1 MTQAPTMV
9 SLVED
14 YLAGRRKMGHALE
27 SEGKQ
32 LLAFAR
38 FADAAGH
45 HGPVTVDLM
54 IRWAKGARNATRLA
68 WARRLGMLRP
78 FTQYRLQFDMATE
91 IPPDGFFGPSRRR
104 LTPHIYR
111 EEEIVALLEAA
122 DKLRPAGIHPLTYR
136 TLFGLL
142 AATGLRISEARHLKP
157 EDVDLDHNILTVL
170 ESKFRKSRL
179 VPLHPSTVA
188 ALKRYADARQ
198 QRFGSRQVK
207 AFFVSNQHGT
217 PLTESTVHQT
227 FLRLSN
233 RLGWIPR
240 GGHARPRIHDL
251 RHTFI
256 CHALLRIYRKSQSI
270 DSLID
275 ALSTYVGHTKV
286 SHTYWYLTATPELM
300 AVAAQRFSAFA
311 EGGAR

>member
-1 MTQAPTMV
+1 MKQAPTTV

-14 YLAGRRKMGHALE
+14 YLAARRKMGHALE
-27 SEGKQ
+27 SQGKQ
-32 LLAFAR
+32 LLAFGR

-45 HGPVTVDLM
+45 RGPVTVDLM
-54 IRWAKGARNATRLA
+54 IRWAKDARNATRLA

-78 FTQYRLQFDMATE
+78 FTQYRRQFDAGTE
-91 IPPDGFFGPSRRR
+91 TPPDGFFGPSRRW
-104 LTPHIYR
+104 LTPHIYQ
-111 EEEIVALLEAA
+111 EQEVVALLEAT

-142 AATGLRISEARHLKP
+142 AATGMRVSEARHLKP
-157 EDVDLDHNILTVL
+157 EDMDLDHNILTVR
-170 ESKFRKSRL
+170 ETKFRKSRL

-198 QRFGSRQVK
+198 QRFGGRQLK

-217 PLTESTVHQT
+217 PLNESTVQQT
-227 FLRLSN
+227 FQKLRSRLS
-233 RLGWIPR
+233 WIAR

-256 CHALLRIYRKSQSI
+256 CHTLLRIYRKGQSI
-270 DSLID
+270 DKMID